1 MYNPIGSVHGGVAAT
16 LLDSCMGCAVHSTL
30 EAGVG
35 FTTTDLQVRY
45 IRAMSA
51 DTGRVLAEGRVVHG
65 GRRTATAEGR
75 LVTEDGETLL
85 AHSTTGCV
93 ILR

>member
-1 MYNPIGSVHGGVAAT
+1 
-16 LLDSCMGCAVHSTL
+16 
-30 EAGVG
+30 
-35 FTTTDLQVRY
+35 
-45 IRAMSA
+45 MSA

-75 LVTEDGETLL
+75 LITEDGETLL
-85 AHSTTGCV
+85 AHATTGCV